1 MKSIRTKL
9 LVFILLFILIP
20 LVITGYFSTNIAESV
35 LKTKINDSN
44 QAALSVLNKY
54 INSFK
59 QNTEDSVKFQ

>member
-1 MKSIRTKL
+1 MKSIKTKL
-9 LVFILLFILIP
+9 LVFILLLILIP
-20 LVITGYFSTNIAESV
+20 LVIAGYFSTNIAESV

>member
-1 MKSIRTKL
+1 MKSIKTKL
-9 LVFILLFILIP
+9 LVFMLLLILIP
-20 LVITGYFSTNIAESV
+20 LVIAGYFSTNIAESV

>member
-9 LVFILLFILIP
+9 LVFMLLFILIP
-20 LVITGYFSTNIAESV
+20 LVITGYFSTNIAESI
-35 LKTKINDSN
+35 LKNKINDSN

>member
-1 MKSIRTKL
+1 MKSIKTKL
-9 LVFILLFILIP
+9 LVFMLLLILIP
-20 LVITGYFSTNIAESV
+20 LVIAGYFSTNIVESV

>member
-9 LVFILLFILIP
+9 LVFMLLLILIP
-20 LVITGYFSTNIAESV
+20 LVIAGYFSTNIAESV

>member
-1 MKSIRTKL
+1 MKSIKTKL